1 MAGPRPTASQRGA
14 RSKEERHGQNN
25 HRTKNLRPLRQY
37 QITHTSNTRAN
48 KSTTL
53 NQSIQLMP
61 SATATA
67 NENFTMEDN
76 NSGNSALA
84 AESSSLDKRRLE
96 TWALLC
102 LFSTLAL
109 TAHET
114 DDQNM
119 KRSENIWI
127 TTCASISLA
136 LSALSSLAHVGNSA
150 LSSLF
155 VGTILEGITALILV
169 GLWAGALPI
178 IMDPSNGLAQM
189 YVGKSEGDSADYQ
202 ATISNANL
210 YFTSWGSGV
219 CALIVLAMYI
229 KERLG
234 GGGGMGMGYTSKW
247 YLLMLASVIVVIE
260 SMRFKN
266 QVCGIEGGTA
276 DVTCGR
282 NTYGLATGIV
292 GLVVSF
298 LISLFSSLGRD
309 SALITTVAGF
319 VMAVLYTLCAGLLT
333 FDNGP
338 ATYVGNHYFS
348 AWAGFFISF
357 AVFGSV
363 LKEFLGVGGGATA
376 SAAAESGEDDVEMD
390 RI

>member
-1 MAGPRPTASQRGA
+1 
-14 RSKEERHGQNN
+14 
-25 HRTKNLRPLRQY
+25 
-37 QITHTSNTRAN
+37 
-48 KSTTL
+48 
-53 NQSIQLMP
+53 
-61 SATATA
+61 
-67 NENFTMEDN
+67 MEDN
-76 NSGNSALA
+76 AGNSALEGA
-84 AESSSLDKRRLE
+84 TNTVDKRRFNI
-96 TWALLC
+96 WAFLC
-102 LFSTLAL
+102 LFSTLSL
-109 TAHET
+109 IAHET

-119 KRSENIWI
+119 RRSENIWI
-127 TTCASISLA
+127 TTCAA
-136 LSALSSLAHVGNSA
+136 LSLSFSFLSSLAHIGNSV

-155 VGTILEGITALILV
+155 VGTILEGLLALILV
-169 GLWAGALPI
+169 GLWAGALPV

-189 YVGKSEGDSADYQ
+189 YVGKSEGESADYQ
-202 ATISNANL
+202 ATVSNANL

-219 CALIVLAMYI
+219 CALIVLSMYI

-266 QVCGIEGGTA
+266 QVCSIEGGTEE
-276 DVTCGR
+276 VTCGR

-319 VMAVLYTLCAGLLT
+319 VMAMLYTLCAGLLT

-363 LKEFLGVGGGATA
+363 LKEFLGVGGGAAAT
-376 SAAAESGEDDVEMD
+376 SAAAAAEAGGDDVEMD

>member
-1 MAGPRPTASQRGA
+1 M
-14 RSKEERHGQNN
+14 
-25 HRTKNLRPLRQY
+25 
-37 QITHTSNTRAN
+37 
-48 KSTTL
+48 
-53 NQSIQLMP
+53 
-61 SATATA
+61 SATTSA
-67 NENFTMEDN
+67 NENFTMEDQN
-76 NSGNSALA
+76 AGNATLA
-84 AESSSLDKRRLE
+84 AESSVADKRRIN
-96 TWALLC
+96 TWAFLC

-119 KRSENIWI
+119 QRSENIWV
-127 TTCASISLA
+127 TTCSAISLA
-136 LSALSSLAHVGNSA
+136 FSALACGAHIGNSGLSA
-150 LSSLF
+150 LF
-155 VGTILEGITALILV
+155 VGTILEGIVALILV

-189 YVGKSEGDSADYQ
+189 YVGKSGSEVADYQ
-202 ATISNANL
+202 STISNANL

-219 CALIVLAMYI
+219 CALTVLAMYVR
-229 KERLG
+229 ERLG
-234 GGGGMGMGYTSKW
+234 GSGGMGMGYTSKW

-260 SMRFKN
+260 SMRFRN
-266 QVCGIEGGTA
+266 QVCAIEAGTE
-276 DVTCGR
+276 DVTCRR
-282 NTYGLATGIV
+282 NTYGLATGCV

-319 VMAVLYTLCAGLLT
+319 IMAVLYTICAGLLT

-363 LKEFLGVGGGATA
+363 LKEFLGVGGHTTA
-376 SAAAESGEDDVEMD
+376 AAAAEDGAEDTEMD

>member
-1 MAGPRPTASQRGA
+1 MSASA
-14 RSKEERHGQNN
+14 
-25 HRTKNLRPLRQY
+25 
-37 QITHTSNTRAN
+37 
-48 KSTTL
+48 
-53 NQSIQLMP
+53 
-61 SATATA
+61 SASA

-76 NSGNSALA
+76 NAGSSTLEGVLNNSN
-84 AESSSLDKRRLE
+84 DKRRLNI
-96 TWALLC
+96 WAFLC
-102 LFSTLAL
+102 LFSALAL
-109 TAHET
+109 TSHET
-114 DDQNM
+114 DDQNEG
-119 KRSENIWI
+119 KSENIWI
-127 TTCASISLA
+127 LTCTAVSLSV
-136 LSALSSLAHVGNSA
+136 SALSCLAYVGNSG

-155 VGTILEGITALILV
+155 VGTIIEGIMSLILV

-178 IMDPSNGLAQM
+178 IMDPANGLAQM

-219 CALIVLAMYI
+219 CSLIVLSMYV

-234 GGGGMGMGYTSKW
+234 GTGGMGMGYTSKW

-266 QVCGIEGGTA
+266 QVCEIPNGTE

-282 NTYGLATGIV
+282 NLYGLSTGIV

-363 LKEFLGVGGGATA
+363 LKEFLGVGASQAGAA
-376 SAAAESGEDDVEMD
+376 SGESAGES
-390 RI
+390 ILCISL

>member
-1 MAGPRPTASQRGA
+1 M
-14 RSKEERHGQNN
+14 
-25 HRTKNLRPLRQY
+25 
-37 QITHTSNTRAN
+37 
-48 KSTTL
+48 
-53 NQSIQLMP
+53 
-61 SATATA
+61 SATTSA
-67 NENFTMEDN
+67 NENFTMEDQN
-76 NSGNSALA
+76 AGNSALA
-84 AESSSLDKRRLE
+84 AESSSLDKRRIN

-114 DDQNM
+114 DDGNM
-119 KRSENIWI
+119 TRSENIWI
-127 TTCASISLA
+127 TTCSAVSLSFAA
-136 LSALSSLAHVGNSA
+136 LACLAHVGISGLGA
-150 LSSLF
+150 LF
-155 VGTILEGITALILV
+155 VGTILEGIVALVLV

-189 YVGKSEGDSADYQ
+189 YVGKNAGEVADYQ

-219 CALIVLAMYI
+219 CALTVLAMYVR
-229 KERLG
+229 ERLG
-234 GGGGMGMGYTSKW
+234 GSGGMGMGYTSKW

-266 QVCGIEGGTA
+266 QVCAIDGGTE
-276 DVTCGR
+276 DVTCNR
-282 NTYGLATGIV
+282 NTYGLITGIV

-333 FDNGP
+333 FENGP

-363 LKEFLGVGGGATA
+363 LKEFLGVGGVTA
-376 SAAAESGEDDVEMD
+376 ANAAAAEAGEEDVEMD

>member
-1 MAGPRPTASQRGA
+1 VS
-14 RSKEERHGQNN
+14 
-25 HRTKNLRPLRQY
+25 
-37 QITHTSNTRAN
+37 
-48 KSTTL
+48 
-53 NQSIQLMP
+53 
-61 SATATA
+61 SATASA
-67 NENFTMEDN
+67 NENFTMENEAGNTIDGS
-76 NSGNSALA
+76 SGASTGR
-84 AESSSLDKRRLE
+84 DIKRIN

-102 LFSTLAL
+102 LFSVLSL

-119 KRSENIWI
+119 KRSENVWI
-127 TTCASISLA
+127 TTCASLSLA
-136 LSALSSLAHVGNSA
+136 FSALSCLAHVGSSA

-155 VGTILEGITALILV
+155 VGTIIEGIVSLVLV
-169 GLWAGALPI
+169 GLWAGALPV

-189 YVGKSEGDSADYQ
+189 YVGKAGGESADYQ
-202 ATISNANL
+202 ATVSNANL
-210 YFTSWGSGV
+210 YFTSWGAGV

-234 GGGGMGMGYTSKW
+234 GNGGMGMGYTSKW

-266 QVCGIEGGTA
+266 QVCEIEGGTQP
-276 DVTCGR
+276 VTCNR

-298 LISLFSSLGRD
+298 LISLFSSLGKD

-357 AVFGSV
+357 SVFGNV
-363 LKEFLGVGGGATA
+363 LKEFLGVGGGQTTAA
-376 SAAAESGEDDVEMD
+376 SAAPPTGDDPEVEMD
-390 RI
+390 GI

>member
-1 MAGPRPTASQRGA
+1 
-14 RSKEERHGQNN
+14 
-25 HRTKNLRPLRQY
+25 
-37 QITHTSNTRAN
+37 
-48 KSTTL
+48 
-53 NQSIQLMP
+53 MP

-67 NENFTMEDN
+67 NENFTMEN
-76 NSGNSALA
+76 NAGNSALA
-84 AESSSLDKRRLE
+84 AESTVDKRRINI
-96 TWALLC
+96 WALLC

-119 KRSENIWI
+119 RRSENIWI
-127 TTCASISLA
+127 TTCASISLIF
-136 LSALSSLAHVGNSA
+136 SAFSSVAHIGNSA
-150 LSSLF
+150 ISSLF
-155 VGTILEGITALILV
+155 VGTILEGIVALILV

-202 ATISNANL
+202 STVSNANL

-266 QVCGIEGGTA
+266 QVCSIDGGTE

-282 NTYGLATGIV
+282 NTYGLVTGIV

-309 SALITTVAGF
+309 SALITTIAGF

-363 LKEFLGVGGGATA
+363 LKEFLGVGGGAPA
-376 SAAAESGEDDVEMD
+376 SSAGATESDDDHEMD

>member
-1 MAGPRPTASQRGA
+1 MS
-14 RSKEERHGQNN
+14 
-25 HRTKNLRPLRQY
+25 
-37 QITHTSNTRAN
+37 
-48 KSTTL
+48 
-53 NQSIQLMP
+53 
-61 SATATA
+61 SATASN
-67 NENFTMEDN
+67 NENFTMDETTG
-76 NSGNSALA
+76 SGTASHIT
-84 AESSSLDKRRLE
+84 DKKRLNI
-96 TWALLC
+96 WAFLC

-109 TAHET
+109 VAHET

-119 KRSENIWI
+119 KKSQNIWI
-127 TTCASISLA
+127 TTCSAISIAFSF
-136 LSALSSLAHVGNSA
+136 LSCVTHVTNSA
-150 LSSLF
+150 LSSLY
-155 VGTILEGITALILV
+155 VGTILEGIVALILV

-178 IMDPSNGLAQM
+178 IMDPGNGLAQM
-189 YVGKSEGDSADYQ
+189 YVGKSEGDTADYQ

-210 YFTSWGSGV
+210 FFTTWGSGV
-219 CALIVLAMYI
+219 CALIVLSMYV
-229 KERLG
+229 KERL

-266 QVCGIEGGTA
+266 QVCKIEGGTE

-282 NTYGLATGIV
+282 NIYGLVTGII

-298 LISLFSSLGRD
+298 LISLFSSLGKD

-363 LKEFLGVGGGATA
+363 LKEFLGVGGGADA
-376 SAAAESGEDDVEMD
+376 NSAAAASGEPEVEMD